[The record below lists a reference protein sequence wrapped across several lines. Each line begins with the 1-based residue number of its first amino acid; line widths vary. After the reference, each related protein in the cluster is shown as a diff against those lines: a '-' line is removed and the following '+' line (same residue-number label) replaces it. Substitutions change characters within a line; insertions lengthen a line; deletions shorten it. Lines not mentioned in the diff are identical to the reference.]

1 MQKSCQVMHGSTSDR
16 ITDNIDDWIASL
28 EKSLKDLQIW
38 LDNNLMKSNLDKYH
52 LVVSSFKKIKI
63 QIGDFK
69 VETSTCEKLLEV
81 HFYNRLILVDSG
93 KIMHKQNS
101 FNTLTYYKEKS
112 ESMFSLIHGLTI
124 VHSHWCVIRHTRTNN
139 TKLGRLH
146 ERFFRITL

>member
-1 MQKSCQVMHGSTSDR
+1 
-16 ITDNIDDWIASL
+16 
-28 EKSLKDLQIW
+28 
-38 LDNNLMKSNLDKYH
+38 MKSNLDKYH

-81 HFYNRLILVDSG
+81 HFDNRLILVDSG
-93 KIMHKQNS
+93 KIMHEQNS

-124 VHSHWCVIRHTRTNN
+124 VHSH
-139 TKLGRLH
+139 
-146 ERFFRITL
+146 

>member
-1 MQKSCQVMHGSTSDR
+1 MQKSCQVIHGSTSDR
-16 ITDNIDDWIASL
+16 ITFNIDDCIASL
-28 EKSLKDLQIW
+28 EKSLKDLQIC
-38 LDNNLMKSNLDKYH
+38 LDNNLMKSNLDKCH

-81 HFYNRLILVDSG
+81 HFDNRLTLVDSG

-124 VHSHWCVIRHTRTNN
+124 VHSH
-139 TKLGRLH
+139 
-146 ERFFRITL
+146 

>member
-1 MQKSCQVMHGSTSDR
+1 MQKSCQVIHGSTSDR
-16 ITDNIDDWIASL
+16 ITFNIDDCIAPL
-28 EKSLKDLQIW
+28 EKSLKDLQIC
-38 LDNNLMKSNLDKYH
+38 LDNNLMKSNLDTCH

-81 HFYNRLILVDSG
+81 HFDNRLILVDSG

-124 VHSHWCVIRHTRTNN
+124 VHSH
-139 TKLGRLH
+139 
-146 ERFFRITL
+146 

>member
-1 MQKSCQVMHGSTSDR
+1 
-16 ITDNIDDWIASL
+16 
-28 EKSLKDLQIW
+28 
-38 LDNNLMKSNLDKYH
+38 MKSNLDKYH

-112 ESMFSLIHGLTI
+112 ESMFSLIYGLTI
-124 VHSHWCVIRHTRTNN
+124 VHSH
-139 TKLGRLH
+139 
-146 ERFFRITL
+146 